1 MMLRSKYGSVQGVAR
16 VADPWHIRSEKHWA
30 SRGALPAWEVYT
42 VDWLWENALL
52 CQMMQYPLGPHP
64 PAQNLSAEVP

>member
-30 SRGALPAWEVYT
+30 SRGPLPAWEVYT

-52 CQMMQYPLGPHP
+52 CQMMQ
-64 PAQNLSAEVP
+64 